1 MKKEIVIISNYY
13 PPEMGAA
20 ANRIKNLANGL
31 YGKGYNVTIICPLP
45 NYPQGKIFKEYKN
58 KLYKKEIIDN
68 IIVKRFWIFPS
79 KSKSGIIRFLSM
91 ISFAFSMWFSVLS
104 LLKKKPD
111 TFIIQ
116 SPPLLVAF
124 SGLLLS
130 KFVSSKNI
138 LNVSDIWPLSALE
151 LGVIKKGKLYTLL
164 EKIEKYNYMIAD
176 KIIGQSNE
184 IIEHVTTIVK
194 KETLVYRNVPSY
206 KKYSPKQKTNNVT
219 KIVYA
224 GLLGYAQGILKVC
237 EEINFKE
244 LQAEFHIYGAG
255 MDEVDIKK
263 IAATNKKNIFF
274 HGVKTATEIK
284 KEIQKYDIGFVPL
297 KNRIY
302 GAVPSKIFEII
313 QLGMPILFFGEG
325 EGKTIIEE
333 NNLGITC
340 NSNDF
345 DSLRNKIIE
354 LNKSNG
360 NLYIQMSKNC
370 LDAHQNKYKLESQL
384 EKIFKNNFL
393 S

>member
-1 MKKEIVIISNYY
+1 
-13 PPEMGAA
+13 MGAA

-164 EKIEKYNYMIAD
+164 EKIEKYNYMLAD

-206 KKYSPKQKTNNVT
+206 KKYPPKQKTNTVT

-333 NNLGITC
+333 NNLGVTC
-340 NSNDF
+340 NSSDF